1 MLNRKDIMIK
11 YLSNTLKITGV
22 VAILFFAL
30 SVNSKADE
38 TSVNNVLN
46 SIKETPQ
53 KVSTFIES
61 EVEKTKEYQKNSW
74 SQVKIQLASLKSKLS
89 EIFTS
94 N

>member
-1 MLNRKDIMIK
+1 MIK

-46 SIKETPQ
+46 SIMETPQ

-74 SQVKIQLASLKSKLS
+74 SQVKIQLASLKLKLS

>member
-1 MLNRKDIMIK
+1 MIR

-30 SVNSKADE
+30 SVYSKADE
-38 TSVNNVLN
+38 KTSVNDVLTT
-46 SIKETPQ
+46 IKETPQ

-74 SQVKIQLASLKSKLS
+74 SDMKVQFASLKLKLS

-94 N
+94 D

>member
-11 YLSNTLKITGV
+11 YLSNTVKITGV

-74 SQVKIQLASLKSKLS
+74 SQVKIQLALLKSKLS

>member
-74 SQVKIQLASLKSKLS
+74 SQVKIQLALLKSKLS

>member
-1 MLNRKDIMIK
+1 MIK

>member
-1 MLNRKDIMIK
+1 MIK

-74 SQVKIQLASLKSKLS
+74 SQVKIQLALLKSKLS